1 MDKLLKRAVGKI
13 ARIFMEA
20 SQLSRLMLFCGP
32 LPDLSEAMSC
42 LQSIST
48 DVGKSC
54 WVDENFEYRNRT
66 CKLSVIVPAYNVEKY
81 IDHCLESILRQQV
94 TFDYEVIVVNDGSTD
109 STPARLEKYKKNERI
124 HIIHQKNGG
133 LSAARNT
140 GISCSKGEYLCF
152 VDSDDELPNG
162 AFEQMMAVALQKQA
176 KLVAGSYEKVLRSG
190 TVLYTGRLK
199 DQKADSNS
207 LPGFAWGKMIHH
219 SVFQNLKFP
228 EGYWFEDSV
237 MAQIVHP
244 LCQDAIYTVSNVS
257 YKYYSNEAG
266 ITATARTKPKAL
278 DSLWITMRL
287 LEDRKKYSLSSTQA
301 SYAYFLSMVSLTY
314 HRTKHLGVQT
324 ARSIFV
330 VQRMLMDQYYCGYQ
344 IEDDRKKLRIQ
355 EALRENNF
363 RKYVLACIL
372 KR

>member
-1 MDKLLKRAVGKI
+1 MNKSVKRLLGKLARAFVDV
-13 ARIFMEA
+13 
-20 SQLSRLMLFCGP
+20 SQLARLMLSCGP
-32 LPDLSEAMSC
+32 LPAPLEALSC
-42 LQSIST
+42 LQSLSPNL
-48 DVGKSC
+48 GKSC
-54 WVDENFEYRNRT
+54 WADNNFVYSDRT
-66 CKLSVIVPAYNVEKY
+66 CMLSVIVPAYNVEKY

-109 STPARLEKYKKNERI
+109 STPVRLEKYKKNERI
-124 HIIHQKNGG
+124 CIINQQNGG

-140 GISCSKGEYLCF
+140 GITYSKGEYLCF
-152 VDSDDELPNG
+152 VDSDDELPDG

-176 KLVAGSYEKVLRSG
+176 MLVAGSYEKVLRSG

-199 DQKADSNS
+199 GQKADANS
-207 LPGFAWGKMIHH
+207 LPSFAWGKIIHH

-237 MAQIVHP
+237 MAQIVYP
-244 LCQDAIYTVSNVS
+244 MCQDVIYTVSNVS
-257 YKYYSNEAG
+257 YKYFSNEAG
-266 ITATARTKPKAL
+266 ITAIARTKPKAL

-287 LEDRKKYSLSSTQA
+287 LEDRKKYGLSYTQA
-301 SYAYFLSMVSLTY
+301 SYGYFLSMVSLTY

-344 IEDDRKKLRIQ
+344 IEDDNKKLHIQ
-355 EALRENNF
+355 KALRENNF
-363 RKYVLACIL
+363 RKYVLACML

>member
-42 LQSIST
+42 LQSISP

-94 TFDYEVIVVNDGSTD
+94 AFDYEAIVVNDGSTD
-109 STPARLEKYKKNERI
+109 STPALLEKYKKNERI

-140 GISCSKGEYLCF
+140 GIICSKGEYLCF
-152 VDSDDELPNG
+152 VDSDDELPDG
-162 AFEQMMAVALQKQA
+162 ALESLMSTALKEKA
-176 KLVAGSYEKVLRSG
+176 KLVVGSYEKCLMSG
-190 TVLYTGRLK
+190 KTQYIKRLK
-199 DQKADSNS
+199 DRKADANS
-207 LPGFAWGKMIHH
+207 LPGFACGKAIHY

-228 EGYWFEDSV
+228 EGYWFEDSI

>member
-1 MDKLLKRAVGKI
+1 MSELLKRTVGKI
-13 ARIFMEA
+13 TRIFVETFQLTRLMLPAGPLPEPLEA
-20 SQLSRLMLFCGP
+20 LSRLQNLS
-32 LPDLSEAMSC
+32 PDL
-42 LQSIST
+42 
-48 DVGKSC
+48 GKTC
-54 WVDENFEYRNRT
+54 WADNNFEYPTRT

-81 IDHCLESILRQQV
+81 IDNCLESILRQQV

-109 STPARLEKYKKNERI
+109 STPALLEKYKQDERI
-124 HIIHQKNGG
+124 RMIHQKNGG

-140 GISCSKGEYLCF
+140 GITCSKGEYLCF
-152 VDSDDELPNG
+152 VDSDDELPDHALEG
-162 AFEQMMAVALQKQA
+162 LMATVLQKKA
-176 KLVAGSYEKVLRSG
+176 KLVAGSYENVLRGG

-228 EGYWFEDSV
+228 EGYWFEDSI

-244 LCQDAIYTVSNVS
+244 MCQDAIYTVSNIS

-266 ITATARTKPKAL
+266 ITAIARTKPKAL

-287 LEDRKKYSLSSTQA
+287 LEDRKKYGLSYIQA
-301 SYAYFLSMVSLTY
+301 SYGYFLSMVSLTY

-344 IEDDRKKLRIQ
+344 IEDDNKKLHIQ
-355 EALRENNF
+355 KALRENNF
-363 RKYVLACIL
+363 RKYVLACML